1 MYRPILSELFDNS
14 CATGSLARR
23 TVQHS
28 PHSSSHLDLDD
39 NDSDTGV
46 SSAPSLAS
54 KRQAQASEEK
64 ESKKA
69 KLTVAEGVN
78 KVAEEMRQTRII
90 KQELATRT
98 TTAIQLL
105 SSRYSTELNAD
116 QFVKATYHLTDH
128 KNAEIFL
135 ALKDIKD
142 SQEMWLKTC
151 INKE

>member
-1 MYRPILSELFDNS
+1 LFDSS
-14 CATGSLARR
+14 CATGSLARC
-23 TVQHS
+23 TIQYG
-28 PHSSSHLDLDD
+28 PPSSSHLDLDE

-46 SSAPSLAS
+46 SSILSLTS
-54 KRQAQASEEK
+54 KRQAQTSKEK
-64 ESKKA
+64 VSKKV
-69 KLTVAEGVN
+69 KFTVAEGVN

-105 SSRYSTELNAD
+105 ASRYSIELNAD
-116 QFVKATYHLTDH
+116 QFVKATYHLTDP
-128 KNAEIFL
+128 KNTEIFL
-135 ALKDIKD
+135 ALKDMED

>member
-1 MYRPILSELFDNS
+1 MFDNS

-23 TVQHS
+23 GPS
-28 PHSSSHLDLDD
+28 PSHLDLDD
-39 NDSDTGV
+39 DSDTGV
-46 SSAPSLAS
+46 SSTPSVTS
-54 KRQAQASEEK
+54 KRQAQARYNSEEK
-64 ESKKA
+64 ESKRA
-69 KLTVAEGVN
+69 RLTVAEGVN
-78 KVAEEMRQTRII
+78 RVAEEMRQSRII

>member
-1 MYRPILSELFDNS
+1 LFDNS

-23 TVQHS
+23 G
-28 PHSSSHLDLDD
+28 PSSSSCLDLDK
-39 NDSDTGV
+39 DSDTGV
-46 SSAPSLAS
+46 SSTPSITS
-54 KRQAQASEEK
+54 KRQAQARYNSEEK
-64 ESKKA
+64 ESKRA
-69 KLTVAEGVN
+69 RLTVAEGVN
-78 KVAEEMRQTRII
+78 RVAEEMRQSRII

-116 QFVKATYHLTDH
+116 QFVKAIYHLTDP

>member
-1 MYRPILSELFDNS
+1 MFDNS
-14 CATGSLARR
+14 CATGLLARR
-23 TVQHS
+23 TVQHG
-28 PHSSSHLDLDD
+28 PRSSSHLDLDD

-46 SSAPSLAS
+46 SSTPSLAS
-54 KRQAQASEEK
+54 KRQAQASKEK

-78 KVAEEMRQTRII
+78 KVAEEIKQTRII

-105 SSRYSTELNAD
+105 SSKYSTELNTN
-116 QFVKATYHLTDH
+116 QFVKATYHLTDP
-128 KNAEIFL
+128 KNTEIFL

>member
-1 MYRPILSELFDNS
+1 MTR
-14 CATGSLARR
+14 
-23 TVQHS
+23 
-28 PHSSSHLDLDD
+28 
-39 NDSDTGV
+39 DTGV
-46 SSAPSLAS
+46 SSTPSAA
-54 KRQAQASEEK
+54 KRQAQASYNSEEK
-64 ESKKA
+64 ESKKV

-78 KVAEEMRQTRII
+78 KVAEEMRQSRII
-90 KQELATRT
+90 KQELAIRT

-105 SSRYSTELNAD
+105 SSRYGIELDAD
-116 QFVKATYHLTDH
+116 QFVKATYHLTDY